1 MRWFLSALA
10 AVVLSVAIATPAA
23 AGGWATTLLDP
34 LPDKLQAGSSYT
46 VGFWILQHGSHVS
59 QLGLTSPGLKFVDER
74 GKSLIFKGA
83 ALPEG
88 GHYATAMM
96 LPHEGGWSI
105 FGMQA
110 PFADYKVGMVDL
122 PGRVV
127 IATVPA
133 AIPFPEDPSWS
144 TVKPPRVSGE
154 ALPPEKSVPAQPA
167 ALQQPAPRSAA
178 SSQPAP
184 WAPFG
189 IGVFVGLVVAIGA
202 FALRLRSTGS
212 GWTGRRSEPNPAAIK
227 ATTRTG

>member
-10 AVVLSVAIATPAA
+10 AGVLSVAIATPAA

-46 VGFWILQHGSHVS
+46 VGFWILQHGSHVF
-59 QLGLTSPGLKFVDER
+59 QTGLSNPGLKFVDE
-74 GKSLIFKGA
+74 GGQSLVFRGA

-88 GHYATAMM
+88 GHYATAMT
-96 LPHEGGWSI
+96 LPHEGSWTI

-110 PFADYKVGMVDL
+110 PFADYKVGIVDL
-122 PGRVV
+122 PGRVA

-144 TVKPPRVSGE
+144 TVKPPKVSGE
-154 ALPPEKSVPAQPA
+154 ALPPEKSAPAQPS
-167 ALQQPAPRSAA
+167 PRSAA
-178 SSQPAP
+178 SPPAP

-189 IGVFVGLVVAIGA
+189 IGILVGLLVATGA
-202 FALRLRSTGS
+202 IALRRLSTGS
-212 GWTGRRSEPNPAAIK
+212 EWVGRRSEPGPAAIE
-227 ATTRTG
+227 ATTRTD